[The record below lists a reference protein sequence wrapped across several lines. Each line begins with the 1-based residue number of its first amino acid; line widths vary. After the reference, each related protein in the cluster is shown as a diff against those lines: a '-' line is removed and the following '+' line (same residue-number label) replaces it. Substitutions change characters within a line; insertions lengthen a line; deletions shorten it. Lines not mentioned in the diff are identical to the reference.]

1 MYLLIKVNN
10 KNCYFRYKIDEVK
23 QNIDANKYFELV
35 RDRIKAIW
43 NE

>member
-1 MYLLIKVNN
+1 MHLLIKVNN
-10 KNCYFRYKIDEVK
+10 KNCYFRYKIDEVR